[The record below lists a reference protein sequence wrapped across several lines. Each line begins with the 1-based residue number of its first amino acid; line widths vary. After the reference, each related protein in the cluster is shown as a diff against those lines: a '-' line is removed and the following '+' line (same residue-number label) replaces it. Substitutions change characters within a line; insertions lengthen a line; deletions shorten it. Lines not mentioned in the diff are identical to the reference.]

1 MTERQARLLMRPEA
15 YDRTRG
21 PVRMLQTHTSWV
33 FLTGDHAYKVK
44 KPVYFGFLDYRI
56 LKQRKGYCEQEL
68 ALNQRLSPDLYCG
81 VLPITES
88 KGRLRVGGRGKVVEY
103 CLKMRELP
111 QDAIM
116 TERLKRGQ
124 MSFALIDEIARIV
137 GRFHARAATSAKISR
152 FGAFDTVKFN
162 WDENFSQT
170 DEFQGK
176 TVARAAFRNIR
187 GAVER
192 FLEERAGLLEK
203 RIRAK
208 RVRECHGD
216 LHSGNI
222 FIADP
227 NAGRGCPGA
236 AVPAAD
242 SRVRIF
248 DCIEFNPRFSC
259 CDVASEIAFFVMD
272 LEYHGEKDLANYFVD
287 RYVGS
292 SGDWGLLQLLDFYK
306 CYRAYVRGKVTSFNL
321 KDPGMSPGDKR
332 RSAQV
337 ARKYFRLAAGYAR
350 TMFDRPAL
358 ILMIGLPGVGKTYLG
373 TRVAKHLNTYHLR
386 SDILR
391 KELMSVPVG
400 EHRFEGTGKGIYASN
415 ISARTYQEML
425 TRGGKYLRQ
434 GCSVI
439 LDATFSFASSRR
451 ECAALAR
458 KLGARFLL
466 VNCTCPVQVAI
477 ARINRRKGEFSF
489 SDATPAVYYH
499 IRKNFDPLVRTRHLV
514 TVNTAKPIAE
524 SLHRIEAAL
533 LRL

>member
-1 MTERQARLLMRPEA
+1 MTEQQVRLLMRPEA
-15 YDRTRG
+15 YVETRG
-21 PVRMLQTHTSWV
+21 PVRMIQTHTSWV
-33 FLTGDHAYKVK
+33 FLTGDYAYKVK
-44 KPVYFGFLDYRI
+44 KPVYFGFLDYRT
-56 LKQRKGYCEQEL
+56 LEQRKGFCEQEL
-68 ALNQRLSPDLYCG
+68 ALNHRLSPDLYLG

-88 KGRLRVGGRGKVVEY
+88 QGRLHVGGKGKVVEY

-111 QDAIM
+111 QEAIM
-116 TERLKRGQ
+116 TQRLKRGE
-124 MSFALIDEIARIV
+124 MSFALIDEIAGIV
-137 GRFHARAATSAKISR
+137 GRFHARAATSARISR

-176 TVARAAFRNIR
+176 TIDRAAFRNIR
-187 GAVER
+187 DVVER

-203 RIRAK
+203 RIREK

-222 FIADP
+222 FIADEP
-227 NAGRGCPGA
+227 
-236 AVPAAD
+236 PAASHRPPAT

-287 RYVGS
+287 RYIGAT
-292 SGDWGLLQLLDFYK
+292 GDWGMLQLLDFYK
-306 CYRAYVRGKVTSFNL
+306 CYRAYVRGKVRSFNL
-321 KDPGMSPGDKR
+321 KDPGIGPSDKR
-332 RSAQV
+332 RAAQV
-337 ARKYFRLAAGYAR
+337 ARKYFRLAADYAR

-358 ILMIGLPGVGKTYLG
+358 VLMAGLPGVGKTYLG
-373 TRVAKHLNTYHLR
+373 TRVAKHLNSYHLR
-386 SDILR
+386 SDIIR

-400 EHRFEGTGKGIYASN
+400 EHRFEGTGKGIYTSN
-415 ISARTYQEML
+415 ISGRTYEEML
-425 TRGGKYLRQ
+425 ARGGKYLRQ
-434 GCSVI
+434 GRSVI

-451 ECAALAR
+451 ECAALAER
-458 KLGARFLL
+458 MDARFLM

-477 ARINRRKGEFSF
+477 ARINKRRGEFSF
-489 SDATPAVYYH
+489 SDATPEVYYH
-499 IRKNFDPLVRTRHLV
+499 IRKNFDSFERSRHLV

-524 SLHRIEAAL
+524 SLHRIETAL